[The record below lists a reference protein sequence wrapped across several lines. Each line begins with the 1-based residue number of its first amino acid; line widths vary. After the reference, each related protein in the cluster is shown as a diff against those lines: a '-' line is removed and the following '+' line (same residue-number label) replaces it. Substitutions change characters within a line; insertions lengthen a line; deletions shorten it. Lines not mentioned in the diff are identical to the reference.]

1 MKVKILAED
10 TEGNEEYIDMW
21 FDSSTAV
28 GFYITQA
35 NTIEGSVNV
44 LLANETVTLLQ
55 TKELI
60 DFLTKKFVN

>member
-21 FDSSTAV
+21 FDPSATV

-44 LLANETVTLLQ
+44 LLVHETVTLLQ

>member
-21 FDSSTAV
+21 FDSSTTV